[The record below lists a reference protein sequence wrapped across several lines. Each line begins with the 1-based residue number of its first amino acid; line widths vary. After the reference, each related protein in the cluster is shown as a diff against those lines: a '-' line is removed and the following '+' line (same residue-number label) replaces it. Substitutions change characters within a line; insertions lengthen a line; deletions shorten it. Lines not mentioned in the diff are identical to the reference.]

1 MNSRHPALQIASMS
15 LPAILIVGACVLYAR
30 VASIPFPNGKL
41 REVESALSRTVERP
55 GVRLELVRTFR
66 LPGAVLNLNGEGDL
80 LYASMASSGFATV
93 DISNPEAPIV
103 KEHMTL
109 GGSTKTGE
117 EQEYAINAFP
127 LEDRLIVLDRVRGM
141 VVYDRSDRAANRLLW
156 SLVLPGSPAH
166 QAIDLQRVGDRL
178 YLACGGSGLRVL
190 PADFT
195 QESVSRA
202 LLDRFDHTTDVAF
215 LPPQW
220 MFVADGRETGVQ
232 ILDVGNAEEP
242 RLIGTCAAWPL
253 FLEHAVFVRNHA
265 YVAARGDNALL
276 IFNLDNP
283 GLPYLAGL
291 HRQKISSI
299 RSIATW
305 KDRYVLVGN
314 AFQFID
320 VFDAADPERPRYVMQ
335 TPAPGRVHALYT
347 QGNYIYAG
355 LWPHSRIAIYRI
367 VEQGEEVA
375 AEGTPV

>member
-1 MNSRHPALQIASMS
+1 MKSRHPGLQLASLS

-41 REVESALSRTVERP
+41 REIDSALSRTPDHP

-93 DISNPEAPIV
+93 DISNPAAPVV

-127 LEDRLIVLDRVRGM
+127 LGDRLIVLDRVRGM
-141 VVYDRSDRAANRLLW
+141 VVYDRSDPAANRLLW
-156 SLVLPGSPAH
+156 SMVLPGSPTH
-166 QAIDLQRVGDRL
+166 QAIDLQKAGDRL
-178 YLACGGSGLRVL
+178 YLACGGAGVRML

-195 QESVSRA
+195 QESVSAA

-215 LPPQW
+215 LPPRW
-220 MFVADGRETGVQ
+220 MLVADGRDTGIQ
-232 ILDVGNAEEP
+232 ILDVASADEP
-242 RLIGTCAAWPL
+242 RVVGTWGAWPL
-253 FLEHAVFVRNHA
+253 FLEHVVFVKNHA

-276 IFNLDNP
+276 IFNLENP
-283 GLPYLAGL
+283 ALPYLSGL

-320 VFDAADPERPRYVMQ
+320 VFDAADPERPKYLSQ
-335 TPAPGRVHALYT
+335 TAAPGRVHALYAH
-347 QGNYIYAG
+347 GDHVYAG

-367 VEQGEEVA
+367 VEQGEEGA
-375 AEGTPV
+375 ADGTPV